1 MTFRQSSLLTFLTHF
16 TLLCCLS
23 ELPWLSSLVVDSRGE
38 ENWNFRC
45 FGVSF
50 FSQFSIRLLLL
61 LILNSTQN
69 TKHDKQLQVC
79 QKNQENLQISANP
92 TEILQKIVSDDQV
105 NWKTISFQ
113 IELHYIHTQVVLIIL
128 LDAPSP
134 PSTSSTHFYPTELCS
149 KAFETRSIILNQTT
163 VSHPVQYQINVI
175 ELTST
180 SINICTF
187 INLELYFWI

>member
-1 MTFRQSSLLTFLTHF
+1 M
-16 TLLCCLS
+16 
-23 ELPWLSSLVVDSRGE
+23 
-38 ENWNFRC
+38 
-45 FGVSF
+45 
-50 FSQFSIRLLLL
+50 LL

-113 IELHYIHTQVVLIIL
+113 IELHYIHKQVVLIIL
-128 LDAPSP
+128 LDAPSL

-149 KAFETRSIILNQTT
+149 KAFKTRSIILNQTT

-180 SINICTF
+180 SITICTF